1 MFDRGKS
8 DATAQGAIP
17 VEITLADGTIARGK
31 LLLPTGKSAGDAL
44 NGSGAFIEFA
54 AYGDSPS
61 FLAKAQ
67 LTSVRLT
74 AVPAAPSLGARPGA
88 VENFDPHAVLGV
100 SPAASREEV
109 RQAYFALAKTYHPDR
124 YAATELPCEVR
135 DYLAAMARRINA
147 AHAALEVPE
156 KRRVQRQEPVFTT
169 AGR

>member
-1 MFDRGKS
+1 M
-8 DATAQGAIP
+8 P
-17 VEITLADGTIARGK
+17 PE
-31 LLLPTGKSAGDAL
+31 
-44 NGSGAFIEFA
+44 
-54 AYGDSPS
+54 
-61 FLAKAQ
+61 
-67 LTSVRLT
+67 
-74 AVPAAPSLGARPGA
+74 RPGRLA
-88 VENFDPHAVLGV
+88 VAAGVVVGVKAAICAGV